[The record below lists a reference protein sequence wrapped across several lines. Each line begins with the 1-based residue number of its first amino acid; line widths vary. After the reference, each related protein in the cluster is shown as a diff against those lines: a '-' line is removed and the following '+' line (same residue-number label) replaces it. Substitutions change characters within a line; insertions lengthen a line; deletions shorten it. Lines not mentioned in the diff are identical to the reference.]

1 MAVLWACSQLVT
13 AMPGSSRSTPS
24 SLATDFDS
32 DSNPGHS
39 SPTSILPSGNE
50 IGSTG
55 GSSEGLRSPR
65 KEGRKTSRMQQ
76 LAKSLELLG
85 LTTLE
90 GLTRKELRKIFKK
103 RSLTLLP
110 ERHPGTM
117 NAHSIFEE
125 FNAAFLEVS

>member
-1 MAVLWACSQLVT
+1 MAVFMGCSQSVA
-13 AMPGSSRSTPS
+13 AMPGSSRGTPS

-32 DSNPGHS
+32 DSVPSHS
-39 SPTSILPSGNE
+39 SPTSFQPSGNE

-55 GSSEGLRSPR
+55 WPSEGLRSPGR
-65 KEGRKTSRMQQ
+65 EGGKVSRMQQ
-76 LAKSLELLG
+76 LARSLEVLG
-85 LTTLE
+85 LTTLD

-103 RSLTLLP
+103 RSLALLP

-125 FNAAFLEVS
+125 LNAAFLEVS